1 MLRNGMNY
9 NLYNDNTL
17 IENHIQ
23 NARLLIGW
31 KEKVL
36 HTYSAN
42 QILTNCSMYTVQRV
56 FVTRTLMSCLTVST
70 TLKSVT
76 FFISCLY
83 HVRFCNCLT
92 LCLYFSISLRSKWG
106 LFQTLKEHYLMHS
119 PYEISLFRQL
129 AFNKSNYTRGLN
141 YRERYHT

>member
-36 HTYSAN
+36 HTYNAN
-42 QILTNCSMYTVQRV
+42 QILTNCSMYTV
-56 FVTRTLMSCLTVST
+56 
-70 TLKSVT
+70 
-76 FFISCLY
+76 
-83 HVRFCNCLT
+83 
-92 LCLYFSISLRSKWG
+92 
-106 LFQTLKEHYLMHS
+106 
-119 PYEISLFRQL
+119 
-129 AFNKSNYTRGLN
+129 
-141 YRERYHT
+141 